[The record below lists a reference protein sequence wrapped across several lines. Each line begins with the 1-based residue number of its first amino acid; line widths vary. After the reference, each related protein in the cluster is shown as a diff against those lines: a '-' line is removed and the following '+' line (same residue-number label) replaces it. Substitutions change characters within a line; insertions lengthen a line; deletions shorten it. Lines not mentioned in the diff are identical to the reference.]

1 MSALDRKGFG
11 FCLES
16 GRCCKWLCSGFKSNV
31 ELCVGR
37 DVVSVWILVTG
48 HPPVMS

>member
-16 GRCCKWLCSGFKSNV
+16 GRWLCFERNA

-37 DVVSVWILVTG
+37 DVVSVWILGAG
-48 HPPVMS
+48 HPPAMS